1 LDVCTI
7 GSRAAFFN
15 RRGAVERG
23 GTMKQNSKPVIAL
36 VLGGGAAR
44 GWAHIGVIHELADMG
59 IKPDLVVGTS
69 VGSIVGGA
77 YASGNLPQF
86 EEWISGLGRVDIIRL
101 LDAKMTGGG
110 FLQGNSLMA
119 AIKKRIGDP
128 LIEDLELP
136 FACVATELGTGREVW
151 LRQGSLLDACRA
163 SIALPGMFAPSRMKE
178 GTLLL
183 DGGLVNPVPVSLARA
198 MGGDIV
204 IAVNLNGDLIGR
216 HFFVHGG
223 DGLSDEESE
232 QALAE
237 IEEKDTLIAKWAA
250 KMKAGFGVRLDSY
263 ISSLRRKESPDP
275 GLFDVIAGSVDIMQD
290 RITRSRMA
298 GEPPDIHITPRL
310 SHVGLMEF
318 DRAGESI
325 REGREATRREREE
338 ILKLTRALEKTGPQ
352 KETPART
359 D

>member
-1 LDVCTI
+1 
-7 GSRAAFFN
+7 
-15 RRGAVERG
+15 
-23 GTMKQNSKPVIAL
+23 MKQAKKPSIAL

-44 GWAHIGVIHELADMG
+44 GWAHIGVIRELAEMG
-59 IKPDLVVGTS
+59 IEPDMVVGTS

-77 YASGNLPQF
+77 YASGNLEQF
-86 EEWISGLGRVDIIRL
+86 EEWIVGLGRVDIIRL

-119 AIKKRIGDP
+119 AIKKRTGDP
-128 LIEDLELP
+128 RIEELDIP

-151 LRQGSLLDACRA
+151 LREGSLLDACRA
-163 SIALPGMFAPSRMKE
+163 SIALPGMFAPSRIKE
-178 GTLLL
+178 DKLLV

-198 MGGDIV
+198 MGSDVV

-216 HFFVHGG
+216 HFFVHAAGAEV
-223 DGLSDEESE
+223 SDEEWDQTLE
-232 QALAE
+232 E
-237 IEEKDTLIAKWAA
+237 IERKDTLIAKWAA
-250 KMKAGFGVRLDSY
+250 KMRTGFGVRLDSY

-298 GEPPDIHITPRL
+298 GEPPDVHITPRL

-318 DRAGESI
+318 DRGEECI
-325 REGREATRREREE
+325 KEGREATRRHEEE
-338 ILKLTRALEKTGPQ
+338 ILKFDRALKNRVAR
-352 KETPART
+352 KKTPART
-359 D
+359 E

>member
-1 LDVCTI
+1 
-7 GSRAAFFN
+7 
-15 RRGAVERG
+15 
-23 GTMKQNSKPVIAL
+23 MKQKTEPLIAL

-44 GWAHIGVIHELADMG
+44 GWAHIGVIHELAEMG
-59 IKPDLVVGTS
+59 IEPDLVVGTS

-77 YASGNLPQF
+77 YASGNLGQF
-86 EEWISGLGRVDIIRL
+86 EEWIAGLGRVDIIRL

-128 LIEDLELP
+128 KIEDLKIP

-151 LRQGSLLDACRA
+151 LREGSLLDACRA
-163 SIALPGMFAPSRMKE
+163 SIALPGMFAPSRLKE
-178 GTLLL
+178 DKLLV

-198 MGGDIV
+198 MGGDVV

-216 HFFVHGG
+216 HFFVHRGAEAI
-223 DGLSDEESE
+223 SDEDSE
-232 QALAE
+232 RALAE
-237 IEEKDTLIAKWAA
+237 IEEKDTIIAKWAA

-263 ISSLRRKESPDP
+263 ISSLRKKESPDP
-275 GLFDVIAGSVDIMQD
+275 GLFDVIAGSIDIMQD

-298 GEPPDIHITPRL
+298 GEPPDIHITPML

-318 DRAGESI
+318 DRADESI
-325 REGREATRREREE
+325 REGRESTRRQREE
-338 ILKLTRALEKTGPQ
+338 ILKLTRVLDKNRRQ

>member
-1 LDVCTI
+1 
-7 GSRAAFFN
+7 
-15 RRGAVERG
+15 
-23 GTMKQNSKPVIAL
+23 MKQSRKPLIAL

-44 GWAHIGVIHELADMG
+44 GWAHIGVIHELADLG
-59 IKPDLVVGTS
+59 IRPDLVVGTS
-69 VGSIVGGA
+69 VGSVVGGA
-77 YASGNLPQF
+77 YASGNLEQF

-110 FLQGNSLMA
+110 FLQGKSLMA
-119 AIKKRIGDP
+119 AIEKRIGDP
-128 LIEDLELP
+128 KIEDLDIP

-151 LRQGSLLDACRA
+151 LREGSLLDACRA

-178 GTLLL
+178 DRLLV

-198 MGGDIV
+198 MGGDVV

-216 HFFVHGG
+216 HFFIHGSEEI
-223 DGLSDEESE
+223 SDEDSE
-232 QALAE
+232 RALAE
-237 IEEKDTLIAKWAA
+237 IEEKDTMIAKWAA
-250 KMKAGFGVRLDSY
+250 KMKTGFGVRLDSY

-275 GLFDVIAGSVDIMQD
+275 GLFDVIAGSIDIMQD

-298 GEPPDIHITPRL
+298 GEPPDIHITPLL

-318 DRAGESI
+318 DRAEESI
-325 REGREATRREREE
+325 CEGREATRRQRDE
-338 ILKLTRALEKTGPQ
+338 ILKLIRGLEKNRAQ
-352 KETPART
+352 KKTPART

>member
-1 LDVCTI
+1 MK
-7 GSRAAFFN
+7 RA
-15 RRGAVERG
+15 
-23 GTMKQNSKPVIAL
+23 KKPVIAL

-59 IKPDLVVGTS
+59 VVPDMVVGTS

-77 YASGNLPQF
+77 YASGNLEQF
-86 EEWISGLGRVDIIRL
+86 ERWISGLGRVDIIRL

-110 FLQGNSLMA
+110 FLQGNSLMS

-128 LIEDLELP
+128 KIEDLDIP

-151 LRQGSLLDACRA
+151 LREGSLLDACRA

-178 GTLLL
+178 DQLLL

-198 MGGDIV
+198 MGGDVV

-216 HFFVHGG
+216 HFFVHAAREE
-223 DGLSDEESE
+223 LTDEDSE
-232 QALAE
+232 RELAE
-237 IEEKDTLIAKWAA
+237 IEEKDTMIAKWAA
-250 KMKAGFGVRLDSY
+250 KMKTGFGVRLDSY
-263 ISSLRRKESPDP
+263 ISSLRKKESPDP

-310 SHVGLMEF
+310 SPVGLMEF
-318 DRAGESI
+318 DRADESI
-325 REGREATRREREE
+325 GEGREATRREREE
-338 ILKLTRALEKTGPQ
+338 ILKLTRALEKKGPQ
-352 KETPART
+352 RETPART

>member
-1 LDVCTI
+1 M
-7 GSRAAFFN
+7 
-15 RRGAVERG
+15 E
-23 GTMKQNSKPVIAL
+23 
-36 VLGGGAAR
+36 
-44 GWAHIGVIHELADMG
+44 
-59 IKPDLVVGTS
+59 
-69 VGSIVGGA
+69 
-77 YASGNLPQF
+77 QF
-86 EEWISGLGRVDIIRL
+86 EQWISGLGRVDIIRL

-110 FLQGNSLMA
+110 FLQGNSLMS

-128 LIEDLELP
+128 KIEDLAIP

-151 LRQGSLLDACRA
+151 LREGSLLDACRA

-178 GTLLL
+178 DQLLL

-198 MGGDIV
+198 MGGDVV

-216 HFFVHGG
+216 HFFVHAAREE
-223 DGLSDEESE
+223 LTDEDSE
-232 QALAE
+232 RALAE
-237 IEEKDTLIAKWAA
+237 IEEKDTMIAKWAA
-250 KMKAGFGVRLDSY
+250 KMKTGFGVRLDSY
-263 ISSLRRKESPDP
+263 ISSLRKKESPDP

-298 GEPPDIHITPRL
+298 GEPPDIHITPKL

-318 DRAGESI
+318 DRADESI
-325 REGREATRREREE
+325 GEGREATRREREE
-338 ILKLTRALEKTGPQ
+338 ILKLTRALEKQAAQ

>member
-1 LDVCTI
+1 
-7 GSRAAFFN
+7 
-15 RRGAVERG
+15 
-23 GTMKQNSKPVIAL
+23 MKQAKKPVIAL

-59 IKPDLVVGTS
+59 VVPDMVVGTS
-69 VGSIVGGA
+69 VGSVVGGA
-77 YASGNLPQF
+77 YASGNLEQF
-86 EEWISGLGRVDIIRL
+86 EQWISGLGRVDIIRL

-110 FLQGNSLMA
+110 FLQGNSLMS

-128 LIEDLELP
+128 KIEDLDIP
-136 FACVATELGTGREVW
+136 FACVATELGTGREIW
-151 LRQGSLLDACRA
+151 LREGSLLDACRA

-178 GTLLL
+178 DQLLL

-198 MGGDIV
+198 MGGDVV

-216 HFFVHGG
+216 HFFVHAAQEE
-223 DGLSDEESE
+223 LSDEDSE
-232 QALAE
+232 RELAE
-237 IEEKDTLIAKWAA
+237 IEEKDTMIAKWAA

-263 ISSLRRKESPDP
+263 ISSLRKKESPDP

-318 DRAGESI
+318 DRAAESI

-338 ILKLTRALEKTGPQ
+338 ILKLTRALEKQG
-352 KETPART
+352 A
-359 D
+359 